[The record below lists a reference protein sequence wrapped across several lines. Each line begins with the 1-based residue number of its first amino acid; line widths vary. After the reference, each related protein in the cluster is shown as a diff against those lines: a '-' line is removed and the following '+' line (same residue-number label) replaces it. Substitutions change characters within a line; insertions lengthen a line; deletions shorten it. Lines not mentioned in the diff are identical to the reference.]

1 MKKWISALL
10 LLSMILSFVPEVAAE
25 TETGITRYTVL
36 VLDNSGTSKFINT
49 KTNETIY
56 EADSALSYVKDA
68 AEEFIEDV
76 LLASGEGYGATSNKI
91 AIVTYR
97 STATTQIN
105 FTDNKEQLLK
115 SVKRLSSSGTT
126 RSIAAGLERAEK
138 LLDEI
143 KDSNAIKNVVLIGTG
158 YSNHGDYSYEGRYD
172 ENVVGSNWHR
182 IDTDIHFYAYAN
194 SAHVVADRVKAKA
207 NLYSLGIFQTMEN
220 VPEEGKKAAEFF
232 RLFAKDLASNS
243 QCFIAVDDP
252 EEIEFAFTSLAV
264 AMEDFDGDGLPN
276 KWETDGADI
285 DGDGVVDLPLD
296 QWGAD
301 PEVPDVF
308 VEVDWMVRPA
318 TKGFLGF
325 NKQEEKSFAPSEKT
339 IKIVYESF
347 KKQGIHLHVDVGP
360 ESIDFVTG
368 KKWGK
373 KSGGNEIPYKENFD
387 LGNTPYTYEYW
398 DNEVT
403 KQFDQDIRGKVFRH
417 AMFINKYNNCA
428 STGIAR
434 GIPDQFFIV
443 ALLDDGSAS
452 LNERQIAGTFMHELG
467 HTLGLKHGGN
477 NDSWTSF
484 KPNHLSI
491 MNYAFQMSGL
501 VGTNEITYSSY
512 DLMDLQEDQLDEK
525 KGIDP
530 QGVTKGTGI
539 GTKLPGMFGNY
550 QTVPREIHNIAQASV
565 DFNDWWGIQDKLV
578 EADLNVNG
586 QKNDKIKGGTKEWDS
601 LIYQAGNIGGK
612 EFIRLDADHLI
623 VMQGIPLEEQELSYD
638 DSARMGLLGNA
649 GAGSMEAIGPYSL
662 IAGKTG
668 QSTYVR
674 VNNLA
679 PVDAAYTLI
688 VDPCEATDGFTK
700 TITVPASIGD
710 VNYTD
715 IPIPMKDSLSTGNY
729 TITATLQSK
738 DHDDTTIK
746 ILVEIATPTEEQ
758 LQALKAGLSDETAE
772 LSDAARNEYKEILG
786 TYTLSVESTSGGTVS
801 NEGKT
806 SVGTGETIGIE
817 AQVKE
822 GYRFIGWKT
831 SNGGIFAEENS
842 LKTTFTMP
850 KGDTVLTACFEK
862 KDGSTFDSNHCLVR
876 FESNGGSKVEGKAVA
891 KNGSISQPAE
901 PVKEAYKFMGWY
913 TDKELTKA
921 YDFSSV
927 VTRDMTLYAMW
938 EDIEFFQIKLWIGSK
953 YAKVFGMMIENDVAP
968 QVVNDRT
975 MLPIRFVAEALGATV
990 NWTEAEPDKVQINKE
1005 GKIIDLYIGSAEA
1018 YVDGNKTMLDSPAF
1032 IENDRTFLPV
1042 RFISENL
1049 GAIVAWDEAT
1059 EKVTIT
1065 K

>member
-1 MKKWISALL
+1 MKKWIIALMIFSM
-10 LLSMILSFVPEVAAE
+10 LLSYIPGMTVDAA
-25 TETGITRYTVL
+25 TGKTRYTVL
-36 VLDNSGTSKFINT
+36 VLDTSGTSEFINT

-56 EADSALSYVKDA
+56 KADSALSYVKEA
-68 AEEFIEDV
+68 AKEFIEDV
-76 LLASGEGYGATSNKI
+76 LLASGDGYGVDSNHI
-91 AIVTYR
+91 AIVSYR
-97 STATTQIN
+97 SSATIAIN
-105 FTDNKEQLLK
+105 FTDNKEKLLK
-115 SVKRLSSSGTT
+115 SVGRLSASGTT
-126 RSIAAGLERAEK
+126 RSITAGLEKAER
-138 LLDEI
+138 LLDDI
-143 KDSNAIKNVVLIGTG
+143 DDPNAIKNVVLISTG
-158 YSNHGDYSYEGRYD
+158 YSNHGDYSYEGHYD
-172 ENVVGSNWHR
+172 KDVVGSNWHR

-194 SAHVVADRVKAKA
+194 STHVVADRLKKKA
-207 NLYSLGIFQTMEN
+207 NLYSLGIFQTMKD
-220 VPEEGKKAAEFF
+220 VPEAGRKAAEFF
-232 RLFAKDLASNS
+232 RLFAEDLASNS
-243 QCFIAVDDP
+243 QCFIAVDNP
-252 EEIEFAFTSLAV
+252 EELEFAFDSLAV

-276 KWETDGADI
+276 KWETDGVDI

-347 KKQGIHLHVDVGP
+347 KKQGVHLHVDVGP

-417 AMFINKYNNCA
+417 VMFINKYNNCG

-443 ALLDDGSAS
+443 ALLADGYAP

-477 NDSWTSF
+477 NDSRTSF

-539 GTKLPGMFGNY
+539 GTKLPGMFGSY
-550 QTVPREIHNIAQASV
+550 KTFPREIHNIAQAPV

-578 EADLNVNG
+578 EADLNSDG
-586 QKNDKIKGGTKEWDS
+586 QKNDIIKGGTKEWDS

-623 VMQGIPLEEQELSYD
+623 VMQGIPLAEQELSYD
-638 DSARMGLLGNA
+638 DSVRMGLLGNA

-668 QSTYVR
+668 QSTYIR

-679 PVDAAYTLI
+679 PVDTAYTFI
-688 VDPCEATDGFTK
+688 INPCEVTDGLTK
-700 TITVPASIGD
+700 TITVPASIGE
-710 VNYTD
+710 VNYID
-715 IPIPMKDSLSTGNY
+715 VPVPVKNGVLTGKY

-738 DHDDTTIK
+738 DHEDMK
-746 ILVEIATPTEEQ
+746 IEIPLEIAIPTEEQ
-758 LQALKAGLSDETAE
+758 LQALKVGLSDETAE
-772 LSDAARNEYKEILG
+772 LSDAARNEYKALLN
-786 TYTLSVESTSGGTVS
+786 TYTLHVESTEGGTAFYADNAS
-801 NEGKT
+801 IE
-806 SVGTGETIGIE
+806 TGSIVEIE
-817 AQVKE
+817 AQGTE
-822 GYRFIGWKT
+822 GYRFIGWKS
-831 SNGGIFAEENS
+831 SNGGTFADASS

-850 KGDTVLTACFEK
+850 KGDTVVTACFEQTG
-862 KDGSTFDSNHCLVR
+862 GSTSGRDHCLVR
-876 FESNGGSKVEGKAVA
+876 FESNGGTKVDGKTVA
-891 KNGSISQPAE
+891 KNGKISQPKE
-901 PVKEAYKFMGWY
+901 PIKEGYKFMGWY
-913 TDKELTKA
+913 TDEKLTQT

-927 VTRDMTLYAMW
+927 VIRDMTLYAMW
-938 EDIEFFQIKLWIGSK
+938 QDIEVFQIKLWIGSK
-953 YAKVFGMMIENDVAP
+953 FAKVFGTMVENDVAP

-1018 YVDGNKTMLDSPAF
+1018 YVDGKKTMLDSPAF

-1049 GAIVAWDEAT
+1049 GATVAWDEAT
-1059 EKVTIT
+1059 ERVTIT